1 MKTRMDQRAWTLTA
15 LLLAVL
21 ALAVTA
27 RTVADTP
34 RALAQVA
41 RRQGDLTRLHG
52 LLEQQTENRQAVRT
66 YDGTPGAPPDLATW
80 HREHFPHLPAEFS
93 ERETLPLRPGWAVRR
108 IDVRLEDARL
118 PEVASMLTEAENLRP
133 PWRMVSLDLTA
144 APGETGRGRLALVM
158 EALVRPEA
166 KAAP

>member
-1 MKTRMDQRAWTLTA
+1 MKPQRAQRIWTVAA
-15 LLLAVL
+15 LLLAGL

-52 LLEQQTENRQAVRT
+52 LLEHQAENRQAIRT
-66 YDGTPGAPPDLATW
+66 YESTAGAPPDLAAW
-80 HREHFPHLPAEFS
+80 CRAQFPQLPAEFS
-93 ERETLPLRPGWAVRR
+93 EREILPLRRGWVARR
-108 IDVRLEDARL
+108 IDVRLEDASL
-118 PEVASMLTEAENLRP
+118 PEVASMLAGAETLQP
-133 PWRMVSLDLTA
+133 PWRVVSLDLTA
-144 APGETGRGRLALVM
+144 TPGETGRGRLALVM
-158 EALVRPEA
+158 EALVRSEA

>member
-1 MKTRMDQRAWTLTA
+1 MKALSAQRGWTVGA
-15 LLLAVL
+15 LLLAGL

-34 RALAQVA
+34 RALAQLA
-41 RRQGDLTRLHG
+41 RRQGDLTQLHG
-52 LLEQQTENRQAVRT
+52 LLERQAENRQAVRT
-66 YDGTPGAPPDLATW
+66 YEGTTGAPPDLAAW
-80 HREHFPHLPAEFS
+80 HREHFPQLPAEFS

-108 IDVRLEDARL
+108 IDVRLEDASL
-118 PEVASMLTEAENLRP
+118 PDVASMLAGAETLQP
-133 PWRMVSLDLTA
+133 PWRVVSLDLTA
-144 APGETGRGRLALVM
+144 TPGETGRGRLALVM